1 MTDCRKID
9 AVLNNRKE
17 MTTNLELVHH
27 FPYVTNEKIQQ
38 PESLNLKPNKTPK

>member
-17 MTTNLELVHH
+17 MTAMRKFDTTNLELVHH
-27 FPYVTNEKIQQ
+27 FPYVTNEKI
-38 PESLNLKPNKTPK
+38 